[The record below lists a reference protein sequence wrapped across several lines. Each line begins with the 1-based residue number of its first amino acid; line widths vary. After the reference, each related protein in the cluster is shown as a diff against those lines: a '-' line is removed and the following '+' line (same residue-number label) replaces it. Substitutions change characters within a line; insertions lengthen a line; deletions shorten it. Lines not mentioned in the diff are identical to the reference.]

1 MLNLTSLIFPLTC
14 ISEQLFRF
22 LDSYIYHFI
31 TFQKICYFLLM
42 NMHRDATVTMI
53 TKKTKRNRDNLETC
67 LVQETSLPCQETA
80 MISVN
85 NVLIQNRHGAEK
97 LEYVFIFAYD
107 YIKKYKICERL
118 IKLFISSGNKVEVR
132 NWNETSQCSPFYT
145 IVIWKSCEDTQNL
158 ICMLSQGWAWAIQ
171 GNCGCRCGV
180 FFRTLLYWDP
190 L

>member
-53 TKKTKRNRDNLETC
+53 TKKTKRNRDNSETC

-97 LEYVFIFAYD
+97 
-107 YIKKYKICERL
+107 
-118 IKLFISSGNKVEVR
+118 
-132 NWNETSQCSPFYT
+132 
-145 IVIWKSCEDTQNL
+145 
-158 ICMLSQGWAWAIQ
+158 
-171 GNCGCRCGV
+171 
-180 FFRTLLYWDP
+180 
-190 L
+190 